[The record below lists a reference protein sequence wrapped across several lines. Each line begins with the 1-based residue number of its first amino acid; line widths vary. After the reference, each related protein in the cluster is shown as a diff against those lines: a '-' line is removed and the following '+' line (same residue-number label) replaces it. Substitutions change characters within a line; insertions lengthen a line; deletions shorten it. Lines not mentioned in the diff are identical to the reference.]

1 MSGGKAIFVGNMK
14 GGVGKSTL
22 AVYLT
27 DYLRSRYVRQPV
39 MLLDTDP
46 QGTAFEMLQPLS
58 RADDIKFLPIGD
70 RYDGVSMTMLDGILR
85 RMLDHDDAVTIVD
98 TGAGKLG
105 NVWQM
110 ALLCSTVL
118 VPTSMSWVDVRP
130 TIDFIK
136 ELDERKEDY
145 GVINPH
151 VIVVPNRT
159 NPRQKNFNQLADAL
173 QEVNVVVAPAISDL
187 TDAKSHAKNFR
198 GLSAL
203 AGTRFAD
210 EIERL
215 GEFIIEYVISG
226 ELDRIY
232 QEN

>member
-1 MSGGKAIFVGNMK
+1 MNQGKAVFVGNIK

-27 DYLRSRYVRQPV
+27 DYLRHRYKRRKI

-46 QGTAFEMLQPLS
+46 QGTAFEMMQPHS
-58 RADDIKFLPIGD
+58 RVDDIKFLPIGD
-70 RYDGVSMTMLDGILR
+70 RYDGVSMTTLDGILR
-85 RMLDHDDAVTIVD
+85 RMASEDETLTIVD

-110 ALLCSTVL
+110 AMLCSTVL
-118 VPTSMSWVDVRP
+118 VPTSMSWTDLRP

-136 ELDERKEDY
+136 ELDDRKEDY
-145 GVINPH
+145 GVVNPH
-151 VIVVPNRT
+151 IVVVPNRT
-159 NPRQKNFNQLADAL
+159 APGQKNFSQLADAL
-173 QEVNVVVAPAISDL
+173 EEVNAIMAPPVSDL
-187 TDAKSHAKNFR
+187 SVARNYGRDFQGINAV
-198 GLSAL
+198 
-203 AGTRFAD
+203 AGPRVRE

-215 GEFIIEYVISG
+215 GEFIVDYVISG

-232 QEN
+232 QTA